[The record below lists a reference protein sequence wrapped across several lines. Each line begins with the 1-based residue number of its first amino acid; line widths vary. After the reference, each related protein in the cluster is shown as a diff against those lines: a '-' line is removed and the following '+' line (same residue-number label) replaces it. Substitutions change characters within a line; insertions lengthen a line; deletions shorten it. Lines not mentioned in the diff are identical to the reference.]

1 MQGELSGTVKCL
13 QDFIFH
19 SFSFTTFS
27 SIQDSGLCTVVWRH
41 PAYPHLEQVT
51 IFLKGHIDKQCR
63 ITDHLESAISLTCM
77 SLGCGKKPEYLEGTH
92 EETRRTCK
100 HHKGRGESNPWPSC
114 CEAGDSANH
123 CVTSGLKVADVFDL
137 SVLKISKCGWFD
149 PIGIWTFIL
158 GGNSCTL
165 HQSAFTLFQSRVQS
179 LLLLIQ
185 LNVIKAMILF
195 P

>member
-1 MQGELSGTVKCL
+1 MLARFYIS
-13 QDFIFH
+13 FIFFH
-19 SFSFTTFS
+19 NFL
-27 SIQDSGLCTVVWRH
+27 QHPGLRVVYGCMKAPGLPTSWTSH
-41 PAYPHLEQVT
+41 YF
-51 IFLKGHIDKQCR
+51 FLKGHIDKQCR

-100 HHKGRGESNPWPSC
+100 HHKGRRESNPWPSC

-137 SVLKISKCGWFD
+137 SVLKISKCGWFE

-185 LNVIKAMILF
+185 LNVMKAMILF